1 MNRKL
6 SEKELISKISASLP
20 EGAEQSVCTCG
31 GLEGLISRL
40 PKESEIEEISFVFR
54 ALADEKRIKIL
65 SMLKIQP
72 LCVCI
77 IRGLLD
83 ISDSRLSYHLS
94 ILKKAGLITGEQK
107 GTWITYSLTQKGKKW
122 LSSAKNNMD

>member
-6 SEKELISKISASLP
+6 SDKELISKISASLP

>member
-1 MNRKL
+1 MSDK
-6 SEKELISKISASLP
+6 KLISKISASLP

>member
-1 MNRKL
+1 M
-6 SEKELISKISASLP
+6 SDKELISKISASLP

>member
-1 MNRKL
+1 M
-6 SEKELISKISASLP
+6 SEKNRTEKIY
-20 EGAEQSVCTCG
+20 AEIKGQSGKLLCDCDGINEIDQITDS
-31 GLEGLISRL
+31 I
-40 PKESEIEEISFVFR
+40 PSEDNIKNICIIFR

-65 SMLKIQP
+65 SMLEIEP

-77 IRGLLD
+77 IKSILE

-94 ILKKAGLITGEQK
+94 ILKKAGLISGEQK

-122 LSSAKNNMD
+122 LLSGKNNVQ

>member
-1 MNRKL
+1 M
-6 SEKELISKISASLP
+6 SEKNKINRIYAEIAGKSGKSLCDC
-20 EGAEQSVCTCG
+20 EG
-31 GLEGLISRL
+31 IN
-40 PKESEIEEISFVFR
+40 EIDQITDRITSDDNIENICIIYR

-65 SMLKIQP
+65 SMLEIEP

-77 IRGLLD
+77 IKSILE

-94 ILKKAGLITGEQK
+94 ILKKAGLISGEQK

-122 LSSAKNNMD
+122 LLSGKNNVK

>member
-1 MNRKL
+1 M
-6 SEKELISKISASLP
+6 ITKISASLP
-20 EGAEQSVCTCG
+20 DGAEQSICTCG

-40 PKESEIEEISFVFR
+40 PEDSDIEAMSLIHR

-65 SMLKIQP
+65 SMLEIQP

-77 IRGLLD
+77 IRAVLE

-94 ILKKAGLITGEQK
+94 ILKKIGLIAGEQK
-107 GTWITYSLTQKGKKW
+107 GTWITYSLTDKGKEW
-122 LSSAKNNMD
+122 LNSGKNNLP

>member
-6 SEKELISKISASLP
+6 SDKKLISKISASLP

>member
-1 MNRKL
+1 VNRKL
-6 SEKELISKISASLP
+6 SDKELISKISASLP

>member
-1 MNRKL
+1 MSGK
-6 SEKELISKISASLP
+6 KIITNIFDSLP

-40 PKESEIEEISFVFR
+40 PKESEIEEISLIFR

-65 SMLKIQP
+65 SMLEIQP

-77 IRGLLD
+77 IRGVLD
-83 ISDSRLSYHLS
+83 VSDSRLSYHLS
-94 ILKKAGLITGEQK
+94 ILKKAGLISGEQK
-107 GTWITYSLTQKGKKW
+107 GTWITYSLTEKGKKW
-122 LSSAKNNMD
+122 FFSCKQNMD